1 MIKLKDILLEDR
13 RFLRDRKGQLIG
25 IIDTDKDD
33 KQTFRGPNGKFLG
46 WYDPKLDITRD
57 HTGTL
62 VGKGNV
68 LTSLITIY
76 K

>member
-13 RFLRDRKGQLIG
+13 KFLRDRKGQLIG
-25 IIDTDKDD
+25 IIDTEKNDR
-33 KQTFRGPNGKFLG
+33 QIFRGPNGKFLG
-46 WYDPKLDITRD
+46 WYDYKLDITRD
-57 HTGTL
+57 HTGSL

-68 LTSLITIY
+68 LTSLINIY

>member
-13 RFLRDRKGQLIG
+13 KFLRDKKGQLIG
-25 IIDTDKDD
+25 MLDTDKNG

-46 WYDPKLDITRD
+46 WYDPHLDLTRD
-57 HTGTL
+57 HTGSV
-62 VGKGNV
+62 VGRGNV
-68 LTSLITIY
+68 LSSLIMVY

>member
-13 RFLRDRKGQLIG
+13 KFLRDRKGQLIG
-25 IIDTDKDD
+25 MLDTERDGR
-33 KQTFRGPNGKFLG
+33 QTFRGPNGKFLG

-57 HTGTL
+57 HTGSV

-68 LTSLITIY
+68 LTSLISVY

>member
-13 RFLRDRKGQLIG
+13 KFLRDRKGHLIG
-25 IIDTDKDD
+25 ILDTEKNG

-46 WYDPKLDITRD
+46 WYDPSLDITRD
-57 HTGTL
+57 HTGTV

-68 LTSLITIY
+68 LTSLIIVY